1 MVRSNGRVEDLEG
14 YCGRSRIDAESQD
27 DTDKAKCIIHSPDYK
42 KSCGGAYSA
51 GAHKTVCRCQEA
63 VPLVGEPPGVYNESA
78 SKSPTNQDSVVCP
91 HDDET
96 QQMKVATAS
105 WTSWVCLEELQSS
118 IEGKATHEELVGK
131 EATGQ

>member
-42 KSCGGAYSA
+42 SCGGAYSA

-63 VPLVGEPPGVYNESA
+63 VPLVVGESPGVYNESA
-78 SKSPTNQDSVVCP
+78 SRSPTNKDPVASP
-91 HDDET
+91 RSNDET
-96 QQMKVATAS
+96 QQ
-105 WTSWVCLEELQSS
+105 
-118 IEGKATHEELVGK
+118 
-131 EATGQ
+131 